1 MELQKG
7 VLNIY
12 TQHQL
17 LDEAVAPFIKI
28 PGHVAVSEHPHS
40 LDWQFTLRREDGK
53 LVRATMPG
61 RTRNNPPKQVVI
73 AIQDTLLAML
83 VAE

>member
-1 MELQKG
+1 MELQKE
-7 VLNIY
+7 VLDIY

-17 LDEAVAPFIKI
+17 LDEAVLPFIKV
-28 PGHVAVSEHPHS
+28 PGQIAVSEHPYS
-40 LDWQFTLRREDGK
+40 LDWQFTVRREDGK

-61 RTRNNPPKQVVI
+61 RSRNNPPKQVVI
-73 AIQDTLLAML
+73 AIQETLLAML